1 MPRRRNQTARKTKR
15 LALCAVLCALGVV
28 ILGLGA
34 ILEVMDITTTM
45 LSSLLLLPI
54 MLCYGNGY
62 AFMTYAVT
70 GVLSVILM
78 PFSFAPWMYL
88 GLAGYYPMVKAKFD
102 RLPKLISVLLKA
114 ILVLVALSAYFIAFY
129 FLMMQGAGSLSDAFT
144 LAFGEKGDPSWM
156 GWVAVAL
163 AYIAFFA
170 YDLLIDRL
178 LVLYR
183 YRWQARVEKWMK

>member
-28 ILGLGA
+28 ILGFGA

-45 LSSLLLLPI
+45 LASLLLLPI

-70 GVLSVILM
+70 GLLSVILM

-88 GLAGYYPMVKAKFD
+88 GLAGYYPMIKAKFD
-102 RLPKLISVLLKA
+102 RLPKLISILLKA
-114 ILVLVALSAYFIAFY
+114 ILVLVALLAYFVAFY

>member
-28 ILGLGA
+28 ILGFGA

-45 LSSLLLLPI
+45 LASLLLLPI

-70 GVLSVILM
+70 GLLSVILM

-102 RLPKLISVLLKA
+102 RLPKLISILLKA
-114 ILVLVALSAYFIAFY
+114 ILVLVALSAYFVAFY

-144 LAFGEKGDPSWM
+144 LAFGDKGDPSWM

>member
-28 ILGLGA
+28 ILGFGA

-45 LSSLLLLPI
+45 LASLLLLPI

-70 GVLSVILM
+70 GLLSVILM

-88 GLAGYYPMVKAKFD
+88 GLAGYYPMIKAKFD
-102 RLPKLISVLLKA
+102 RLPKLISILLKA

-144 LAFGEKGDPSWM
+144 LAFGEEGDPSWM

>member
-1 MPRRRNQTARKTKR
+1 MPRRRNQTAHKTKR

-28 ILGLGA
+28 ILGFGA
-34 ILEVMDITTTM
+34 VLEVMDITTTM
-45 LSSLLLLPI
+45 LSSLLLLPV

-102 RLPKLISVLLKA
+102 KLPRLLSILLKA
-114 ILVLVALSAYFIAFY
+114 ILVLVALSVYFVAFY

-156 GWVAVAL
+156 GWVAVGL

>member
-28 ILGLGA
+28 ILGFGA

-45 LSSLLLLPI
+45 LASLLLLPI

-70 GVLSVILM
+70 GLLSVILM

-102 RLPKLISVLLKA
+102 RLPKLISILLKA

>member
-28 ILGLGA
+28 ILGFGA

-45 LSSLLLLPI
+45 LASLLLLPI

-70 GVLSVILM
+70 GLLSVILM

-102 RLPKLISVLLKA
+102 RLPKLISILLKA
-114 ILVLVALSAYFIAFY
+114 ILVLVALLAYFIAFY

>member
-28 ILGLGA
+28 ILGFGA
-34 ILEVMDITTTM
+34 VLEVMDITTTM
-45 LSSLLLLPI
+45 LSSLLLLPV

-102 RLPKLISVLLKA
+102 KLPKLLSLLLKA
-114 ILVLVALSAYFIAFY
+114 ILVLVALSAYFVAFY

-144 LAFGEKGDPSWM
+144 LAFGEKEDPSWM

-163 AYIAFFA
+163 AYVAFFA

>member
-28 ILGLGA
+28 ILGFGA

-45 LSSLLLLPI
+45 LASLLLLPI

-70 GVLSVILM
+70 GLLSVILM

-102 RLPKLISVLLKA
+102 RLPKLISILLKA

-144 LAFGEKGDPSWM
+144 LAFGEEGDPSWM

>member
-1 MPRRRNQTARKTKR
+1 MPRRSNTAHKTKR

-28 ILGLGA
+28 VLGFGA
-34 ILEVMDITTTM
+34 VLEVMDITTTM
-45 LSSLLLLPI
+45 LASLILLPI

-62 AFMTYAVT
+62 AYMTYAVT
-70 GVLSVILM
+70 GVLGVILM

-102 RLPKLISVLLKA
+102 KLPKLLSISLKVLL
-114 ILVLVALSAYFIAFY
+114 VLAALAVYFVAFY
-129 FLMMQGAGSLSDAFT
+129 FLMMQGAGSLTDALT
-144 LAFGEKGDPSWM
+144 LAFGEEGDPSWM
-156 GWVAVAL
+156 GYAAIGL
-163 AYIAFFA
+163 AYVAFFA

-183 YRWQARVEKWMK
+183 FRWQARVEKWMK

>member
-1 MPRRRNQTARKTKR
+1 MPRRRNQTAHKTKR

-28 ILGLGA
+28 ILGFGA
-34 ILEVMDITTTM
+34 VLEVMDITTTM

-102 RLPKLISVLLKA
+102 KLPRLLSILLKA
-114 ILVLVALSAYFIAFY
+114 ILVLVALSVYFVAFY

-156 GWVAVAL
+156 GWVAVGL